1 MDKYAMQQEKND
13 YASNT
18 EKEWLIT
25 NGIGGYASSTVI
37 GSNSRKYHGLLV
49 ASLNPPVDRRVLLS
63 SLDEEII
70 CGNDVYRLATHQYP
84 DTVYPEGFRYLQ
96 DFFSSTM
103 PVFEYHAGNVVLRKS
118 IFMVYGQNTTII
130 QYKIFNPEKEKI
142 VFRIRPLVTNRDFH
156 DV

>member
-1 MDKYAMQQEKND
+1 MDKYAMQQENHD
-13 YASNT
+13 SAASI

-49 ASLNPPVDRRVLLS
+49 ASLNPPVDRRILLS

-70 CGNDVYRLATHQYP
+70 CGNDVYRLAVHQYP
-84 DTVYPEGFRYLQ
+84 DMVYPEGFRYLQ
-96 DFFSSTM
+96 DFSSSAM
-103 PVFEYHAGNVVLRKS
+103 PVFEYHVGNVELRKS
-118 IFMVYGQNTTII
+118 IFMVHRQNTTII
-130 QYKIFNPEKEKI
+130 RYKISNPEKEKI
-142 VFRIRPLVTNRDFH
+142 VFRIIPLITNRDFH